1 MSLIDGVLF
10 ERSVRCFIHTFTS
23 LVQTWRKYQTD
34 HLILSKTLIWHVYL
48 LCIDSINNHANKVCR
63 ITRISSWKAMGRF
76 RYLTKWMNFKF
87 REIKY
92 NTKCKVTGQLVLII
106 QTTLFFFEL
115 DLSEI
120 KPKICKQG
128 NLTTLWNILG
138 QSQISSLILDKQSFQ
153 RLIL

>member
-1 MSLIDGVLF
+1 MD
-10 ERSVRCFIHTFTS
+10 
-23 LVQTWRKYQTD
+23 
-34 HLILSKTLIWHVYL
+34 
-48 LCIDSINNHANKVCR
+48 
-63 ITRISSWKAMGRF
+63 RF

-120 KPKICKQG
+120 KAKICKQG